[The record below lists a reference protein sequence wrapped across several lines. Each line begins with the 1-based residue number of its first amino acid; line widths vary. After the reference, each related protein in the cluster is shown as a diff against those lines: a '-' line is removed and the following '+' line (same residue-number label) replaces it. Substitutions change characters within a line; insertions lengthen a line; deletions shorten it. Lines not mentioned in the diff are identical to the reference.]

1 MPRRAAEITL
11 CIGVTHTGE
20 RQSGVAI
27 RGMAAGGPIQ
37 TRIRIVHILVVAQF
51 DPAKRVHDLDQA
63 TKLDQR
69 DMVDLL
75 SGDVLDLVDQLLAAI
90 QLGDGIDL
98 HILLINLHQGIA
110 RNGNQRRRA

>member
-1 MPRRAAEITL
+1 M
-11 CIGVTHTGE
+11 
-20 RQSGVAI
+20 
-27 RGMAAGGPIQ
+27 
-37 TRIRIVHILVVAQF
+37 VVAQF

-98 HILLINLHQGIA
+98 HVLLIDLHQGIA